1 MEFETL
7 LPPTVISGLI
17 VGIFA
22 LVGVFLSHMA
32 QNRRD
37 KKRQKEIIQGV
48 LQALYEELNAI
59 YNQLNSRSE
68 EYSMEKI
75 DEVKDPY
82 YYDAFTV
89 AQDYSI
95 IYRSN
100 ANLIGQIKSSDL
112 RREIVKTYKAL
123 DVLMEVYKTN
133 NRLIIQWQ
141 EAGNTGNRGLATTL
155 FSQIRDITPELREMH
170 NLSMK
175 LTKELL
181 NLLERELS

>member
-7 LPPTVISGLI
+7 LPPAAISGLI

-22 LVGVFLSHMA
+22 LVGVFLSHIA

-68 EYSMEKI
+68 EYSSAEKLGEG
-75 DEVKDPY
+75 EVDDPI
-82 YYDAFTV
+82 YYDPFTV
-89 AQDYSI
+89 TQDYSI

-112 RREIVKTYKAL
+112 RRGIVKTYKAL
-123 DVLMEVYKTN
+123 DVLMDIHKTN
-133 NRLIIQWQ
+133 NRLLVQWQ
-141 EAGNTGNRGLATTL
+141 EAGNTGKRGLAITL
-155 FSQIRDITPELREMH
+155 FSQLRDITPELRQTH

-175 LTKELL
+175 LTKEL
-181 NLLERELS
+181 